1 MIVIPAIDLLD
12 GKPVRLYQ
20 GDYAQEEQVGEDAI
34 KIAKQFHD
42 LGAQYLHVVDLNGA
56 KSGERIH
63 YDLISR
69 IIDEADMKVEV
80 GGGIRSMKDI
90 KAYLDLGVDRVIL
103 GTAALKDRAFLKEA
117 VNTYAEKIAVGI
129 DCKDGMVCASGW
141 LDQSEVNYIDF
152 AIDME
157 NLGIKT
163 IIFTD
168 ISKDGTLAGPNLD
181 MLEQLKKHVSLDI
194 IASGGVKD
202 LSDIRNLAKLHVYG
216 AIAGKSLYAKTLDL
230 KEALLAAKEEGS
242 C

>member
-20 GDYAQEEQVGEDAI
+20 GDYAQEEQVGEDAVR
-34 KIAKQFHD
+34 IAKQFHD

-63 YDLISR
+63 YDLISG

-80 GGGIRSMKDI
+80 GGGIRSMEDI

-103 GTAALKDRAFLKEA
+103 GTAALKDREFLKEA
-117 VNTYAEKIAVGI
+117 VDAYSEKIAVGI

-157 NLGIKT
+157 NLGVKT

-181 MLEQLKKHVSLDI
+181 MLEQLKAHVSLDVV
-194 IASGGVKD
+194 ASGGVKD
-202 LSDIRNLAKLHVYG
+202 LKDIKNLAKLNVYG
-216 AIAGKSLYAKTLDL
+216 AIAGKSLYAQTLDL
-230 KEALLAAKEEGS
+230 KEALSAAKEEEE

>member
-20 GDYAQEEQVGEDAI
+20 GDYAQEEQVGEDAV

-69 IIDEADMKVEV
+69 IIDEADMKVEI
-80 GGGIRSMKDI
+80 GGGIRSMEDI

-103 GTAALKDRAFLKEA
+103 GTAALKDREFLKEA
-117 VNTYAEKIAVGI
+117 VDAYGEKIAVGI

-157 NLGIKT
+157 NLGVKT

-181 MLEQLKKHVSLDI
+181 MLERLKEHVSLDVV
-194 IASGGVKD
+194 ASGGVKD
-202 LSDIRNLAKLHVYG
+202 LKDIKNLAKLNVYG
-216 AIAGKSLYAKTLDL
+216 AIAGKSLYSQTLDL
-230 KEALLAAKEEGS
+230 KEALSAAKEEEE